1 MQVVNLSVEAKTSSQ
16 INVVPHCCYQGA
28 FQEVNILTN
37 KAHLVNVKFIYP
49 HTKKSYFTKTIKRG
63 MQFYCNIE
71 LQIFKLF
78 VRPNMKPTCLQTLK
92 EIKMTAGP
100 LLVLSSDWIV

>member
-1 MQVVNLSVEAKTSSQ
+1 
-16 INVVPHCCYQGA
+16 
-28 FQEVNILTN
+28 
-37 KAHLVNVKFIYP
+37 
-49 HTKKSYFTKTIKRG
+49 

-78 VRPNMKPTCLQTLK
+78 VRPNMKPKCLQTLK

-100 LLVLSSDWIV
+100 ILVLSSDWIVLVQRVASSSPESSSRFAPWS